1 MIESYVTALN
11 TPGMVPNVQKAWD
24 VFVATKCTQAKSK
37 SIALYDE
44 MMASEIS
51 GTMPCKN
58 DVIRHAQMVAHDRA
72 LKLFEENTLGI
83 SRTDIEKY
91 LHELTVRKIPRHS
104 AKRTMNIERWQNI
117 LLLQIGNKKSF
128 KKQLKELKL
137 ISDHHFIKEFS
148 TVLCQIHFIIRPGY
162 RPRNLPL

>member
-1 MIESYVTALN
+1 MIKSYVTALN

-83 SRTDIEKY
+83 SRTNIEKY

-104 AKRTMNIERWQNI
+104 AKRTMEHREMAKHST
-117 LLLQIGNKKSF
+117 IGNRK
-128 KKQLKELKL
+128 
-137 ISDHHFIKEFS
+137 
-148 TVLCQIHFIIRPGY
+148 
-162 RPRNLPL
+162 